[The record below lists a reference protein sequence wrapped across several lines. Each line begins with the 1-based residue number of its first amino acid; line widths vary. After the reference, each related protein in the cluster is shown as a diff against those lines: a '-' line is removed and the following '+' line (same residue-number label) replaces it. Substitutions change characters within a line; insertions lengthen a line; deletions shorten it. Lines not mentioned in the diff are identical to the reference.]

1 MNIEPPTLI
10 CKPIVSCPY
19 FIQPIA
25 IHFEL
30 GCQILGNRRQSW
42 EENTTKFYGKN
53 VCHFS
58 YDLRVPLSFFSLRFS
73 FVTK

>member
-42 EENTTKFYGKN
+42 EENTTKFYGKMSVIFLMIY
-53 VCHFS
+53 VCHF
-58 YDLRVPLSFFSLRFS
+58 PFSQ
-73 FVTK
+73 